1 MIWQLEYN
9 FVSITEL
16 PKNALTFRI
25 EKSDTWPVATTQ
37 KNLTTVHS
45 MIVTQIQLSWNDKNS
60 NSCNSKQ

>member
-37 KNLTTVHS
+37 K
-45 MIVTQIQLSWNDKNS
+45 KS
-60 NSCNSKQ
+60 NYCTFYDSYTNTIIMKRQEQ